1 MGKSTISMT
10 IFNSKL
16 LVYQAGYIR
25 LISHWITKK
34 NIKSLSII
42 NLLNIVIFHSKL
54 LVYQAGYVMISP
66 HQFPAFGHP
75 KGRACPSNLL
85 TAGKGSLSLASHCLS
100 ETIRTSL
107 SSVAL
112 AWWDTHGFIWIYI
125 WLVVYLPL
133 WKNMCSSVG
142 KPPIR
147 YGFIWFYHGFILQ
160 LWAWNSV
167 D

>member
-1 MGKSTISMT
+1 MS

-16 LVYQAGYIR
+16 LVYQRECHDNSPSIPGIR
-25 LISHWITKK
+25 HR
-34 NIKSLSII
+34 
-42 NLLNIVIFHSKL
+42 
-54 LVYQAGYVMISP
+54 
-66 HQFPAFGHP
+66 

-100 ETIRTSL
+100 ETWMSL

-112 AWWDTHGFIWIYI
+112 ASWWDTHGFIWIYI

-133 WKNMCSSVG
+133 WKILVSWDDEIPNICENKKCS

-147 YGFIWFYHGFILQ
+147 YGFIWFYMDLSSSYGLGIV
-160 LWAWNSV
+160 WINRRE
-167 D
+167 DE